1 MGCWLCGIL
10 VLGYRGGGG
19 GGVGDTQ
26 VLYLSDRE
34 RVKFFFGFKIK

>member
-1 MGCWLCGIL
+1 ML
-10 VLGYRGGGG
+10 VMWHFSARVPGRGG